1 MLADYRG
8 IDVGQTNGGRSD
20 PGSPDWGTLRLTHR
34 PDQAVIMSCS
44 FCGYK
49 ICHTFLCTII
59 PKNFECKCK
68 LLAPQAITDIS
79 VFVSYLIQADIA
91 TNSV

>member
-8 IDVGQTNGGRSD
+8 IDVGQTNGGRSN
-20 PGSPDWGTLRLTHR
+20 PGSPDWVTLRLTHR

-68 LLAPQAITDIS
+68 LLAPQARRGH
-79 VFVSYLIQADIA
+79 Y
-91 TNSV
+91 